1 MGMGTGNALGQQ
13 STGGKG
19 GAQPANNQVYY
30 DSSKSQYYTMGQ
42 PQQQSSG
49 PFSVFGSTVQGMGG
63 KGKGGDGRT
72 YIGNSP
78 NNGTTNSLSNY
89 TAPQFQQQPNPYMS
103 YYAQQ
108 QQQRNPYAQ
117 TQFGQMPGQQPQYNQ
132 QQGGMGGK
140 GKGGGMSPQQ
150 GGGMFGGLRQ
160 QQNPY
165 SPQINY
171 GQQPEQPFMGG
182 YDRGY
187 PQQQQAAMGGK
198 GGMGGQ
204 MDPRLDATDAG
215 RYGQLLSPEQQQ
227 ERMQRQQGGMGGK
240 GAPDTSREAYNQQ
253 MALSS
258 YSPGGMPSYEQWS
271 AQRQQNAMGLKE
283 GMGGMGG
290 KGGQQQLPSYAQPY
304 MQAMMQNQQRQQ
316 LPQYAQQGQPQSLS
330 ALQSMLRGMP
340 R

>member
-49 PFSVFGSTVQGMGG
+49 PFSVFGSAVQGMGG
-63 KGKGGDGRT
+63 KGKGEDGRT

-140 GKGGGMSPQQ
+140 GKGGGMPPQQ

-204 MDPRLDATDAG
+204 QL
-215 RYGQLLSPEQQQ
+215 GQLGFENQINTAIQANPAFNQRQQLIQQLGNSQPSPQQ
-227 ERMQRQQGGMGGK
+227 MQQLDQLNNQINSDPELQKIRGQQMAQMPQYAQQGGMGGK
-240 GAPDTSREAYNQQ
+240 G
-253 MALSS
+253 
-258 YSPGGMPSYEQWS
+258 
-271 AQRQQNAMGLKE
+271 
-283 GMGGMGG
+283 
-290 KGGQQQLPSYAQPY
+290 GQLQLPSYAQPY

-316 LPQYAQQGQPQSLS
+316 LPQSLS